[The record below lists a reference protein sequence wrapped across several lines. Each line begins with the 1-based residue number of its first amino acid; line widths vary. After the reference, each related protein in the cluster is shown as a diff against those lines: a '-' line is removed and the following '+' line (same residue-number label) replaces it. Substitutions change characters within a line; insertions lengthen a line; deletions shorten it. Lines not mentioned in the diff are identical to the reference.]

1 MPAVPP
7 SRPAPAAQLPAAAPT
22 RRAHRSPRPLRSL
35 KEKNAELSI
44 AKEAEDK
51 VRAVMDEVRSREDAK
66 KPDLPK
72 LFKERDELRS
82 SINEH
87 RSAIR
92 KIQNEFNAEKKE
104 FYEYLKV
111 RRREGGVGR

>member
-1 MPAVPP
+1 M
-7 SRPAPAAQLPAAAPT
+7 
-22 RRAHRSPRPLRSL
+22 
-35 KEKNAELSI
+35 
-44 AKEAEDK
+44 
-51 VRAVMDEVRSREDAK
+51 RAVMEEVRSREEAK

-72 LFKERDELRS
+72 LFKERDELRA

-104 FYEYLKV
+104 YYKGFLEDFKHLEKDHAEEIKAI
-111 RRREGGVGR
+111 RAARKN